1 MGRRDMVK
9 TANGIQIEYW
19 NPYLE
24 TLPRGELDEI
34 ELSYFKNIFSYAKT
48 NSIMYRE
55 KLKGVEPENIRTL
68 EDIKRIPLTDKEE
81 LRRYQEIEPYPYGG
95 ILGVDIK
102 DVTTFRQSSGTT
114 GRPVYVPE
122 TYESWQWRVEAWCH
136 ILYMAGFRPHHRVFL
151 PFGYNVYVAFW
162 EAHYTAEKVG
172 CELVPGGALDTKGR
186 IHKIIEIRANAMM
199 NTPTYGLHIAEEAK
213 KMGIDPAS
221 LGIERMLCAGEPMP
235 AATRRRLEELFR
247 CHVFDHIGGTE
258 PCAWAGMCE
267 TKDGMH
273 IIEPFFLVEVLDPET
288 LQREVE
294 EGEMGIAVVTP
305 LGRRSFPLIRF
316 NTKDLVI
323 KGKDSCLCGRTSRKI
338 KEVVGRTDDLRKI
351 RGVLF
356 SPKTVEEVI
365 RHEFPEVV
373 EYEIVVERKG
383 IMDEITIRIEV
394 TPDSGGKELEQV
406 KARLRESLKVKTNL
420 SFHVQME
427 PPGSLPR
434 YMLKATR
441 FKDRR
446 ESER

>member
-1 MGRRDMVK
+1 M
-9 TANGIQIEYW
+9 EYW

>member
-1 MGRRDMVK
+1 MK
-9 TANGIQIEYW
+9 YW

-24 TLPRGELDEI
+24 TLPREEFNRI
-34 ELSYFKNIFSYAKT
+34 ELSYFRNILSYAKEH
-48 NSIMYRE
+48 SVLYRE
-55 KLKGVEPENIRTL
+55 KLHHIRSDDIRTL
-68 EDIKRIPLTDKEE
+68 DDVKKIPLTDKDEM
-81 LRRYQEIEPYPYGG
+81 RKYQEMEPFPYGG
-95 ILGVDIK
+95 LLGSDIGK
-102 DVTTFRQSSGTT
+102 VTTFRQTSGTT
-114 GRPVYVPE
+114 GKPVYVPE
-122 TYESWQWRVEAWCH
+122 TYESWQWRIEAWCH

-162 EAHYTAEKVG
+162 EAHFASEKVG

-186 IHKIIEIRANAMM
+186 IHKILEIRANGMM

-213 KMGIDPAS
+213 AMGIDPAS

-235 AATRRRLEELFR
+235 PATRKRLEELFR

-267 TKDGMH
+267 TKEGMH
-273 IIEPFFLVEVLDPET
+273 IIEPFFLVEILDRET
-288 LQREVE
+288 LQKEVK
-294 EGEMGIAVVTP
+294 EGELGVVVVTP

-323 KGKDSCLCGRTSRKI
+323 KGSEACSCGRTTRKI

-365 RHEFPEVV
+365 RRDFPEVV
-373 EYEIVVERKG
+373 EYEMMVERKG
-383 IMDEITIRIEV
+383 IMDEITLKAEL
-394 TPDSGGKELEQV
+394 TPNLGKEEGEKI
-406 KARLRESLKVKTNL
+406 KARLKESMKVKTNL
-420 SFHVQME
+420 SFHVKIE
-427 PPGSLPR
+427 LPGSLPR

-441 FKDRR
+441 FKDMR
-446 ESER
+446 EGKTNE